1 MALTLENVNEQV
13 NSNLEAQAPTLTAE
27 VVATADAKRA
37 PATPADDELMRLRSE
52 NEELKRAATAAQ
64 AEAEGKM
71 SDLRIKAAIATAHK
85 PAASLRSGQ
94 AAVSRSQAISKVG
107 GLAFWMKLPVAERC
121 AILGVPDSA
130 SIADKTIQKYFGSS
144 SGSRAA
150 TELANSDT
158 ASYSRLKIVAIERG
172 IY

>member
-37 PATPADDELMRLRSE
+37 PATPADDELIRLRSE
-52 NEELKRAATAAQ
+52 NEELKRNAIAEKAATESNAY
-64 AEAEGKM
+64 
-71 SDLRIKAAIATAHK
+71 DLRLKAAIAATHQ
-85 PAASLRSGQ
+85 PVASLRGGQ

-150 TELANSDT
+150 TELANSDP
-158 ASYSRLKIVAIERG
+158 ASYSRLKIVSIERG

>member
-13 NSNLEAQAPTLTAE
+13 NSNLEAQAPTLTAQIVESAAKPTPPTAVEDE
-27 VVATADAKRA
+27 VA
-37 PATPADDELMRLRSE
+37 RLRSE
-52 NEELKRAATAAQ
+52 NEELKRSATAAQ
-64 AEAEGKM
+64 VEAEGKM

-85 PAASLRSGQ
+85 PAASLQSGQ

-107 GLAFWMKLPVAERC
+107 GLAFWMRLPVEQRC

-130 SIADKTIQKYFGSS
+130 SITDKTLQKYFGSS

-150 TELANSDT
+150 SELANSDP

-172 IY
+172 LY